1 VDPSRPAILIRR
13 LEAADG
19 AARLGDLSA
28 LLRDA
33 VLGGASIGFVLP
45 LAPAEL
51 ESYWRE
57 VLEAV
62 RERGRILLAAFEAET
77 LIGSVQLA
85 LEPRANG
92 RHRAEVMKLMVRRS
106 HRGRGA
112 GRALMRALL
121 EAARAS
127 GRSLLLLDVRTGD
140 PAERLYR
147 TLGFVPFGRVPGHAR
162 SPDGRLAD
170 TTFYYLQ
177 LHTTG
182 IG

>member
-1 VDPSRPAILIRR
+1 MRSRRCRR
-13 LEAADG
+13 
-19 AARLGDLSA
+19 
-28 LLRDA
+28 
-33 VLGGASIGFVLP
+33 
-45 LAPAEL
+45 
-51 ESYWRE
+51 
-57 VLEAV
+57 
-62 RERGRILLAAFEAET
+62 RILLAAFEGEA

-92 RHRAEVMKLMVRRS
+92 RHRGEVMKLMVLRS

-147 TLGFVPFGRVPGHAR
+147 TLGFVPFGRVPAHAR
-162 SPDGRLAD
+162 SPDGQLAD
-170 TTFYYLQ
+170 TTFHYLQ
-177 LHTTG
+177 LPPAQSPG
-182 IG
+182 KS

>member
-1 VDPSRPAILIRR
+1 MIRR
-13 LEAADG
+13 LGTAD
-19 AARLGDLSA
+19 AEARLEDLSA

-51 ESYWRE
+51 EAYWRD

-62 RERGRILLAAFEAET
+62 RERGRTLLAAFEGET
-77 LIGSVQLA
+77 LIGSVQLGP
-85 LEPRANG
+85 EPRANG
-92 RHRAEVMKLMVRRS
+92 RHRAEVMKLMVLRS
-106 HRGRGA
+106 HRGRGV
-112 GRALMRALL
+112 GRALMQALL

-127 GRSLLLLDVRTGD
+127 GRTLLLLDVRTGD

-170 TTFYYLQ
+170 TSFYYLQ
-177 LHTTG
+177 LQSG
-182 IG
+182 GVGR

>member
-1 VDPSRPAILIRR
+1 

-19 AARLGDLSA
+19 AARLGELSA

-33 VLGGASIGFVLP
+33 VLGGASIGFVLS

-51 ESYWRE
+51 EAYWRE

-62 RERGRILLAAFEAET
+62 RGGGRILLAAFEGEA

-92 RHRAEVMKLMVRRS
+92 RHRAEVMKLMVLRS
-106 HRGRGA
+106 HRRRGV
-112 GRALMRALL
+112 GGALMQRLL
-121 EAARAS
+121 EAAREC
-127 GRSLLLLDVRTGD
+127 GRSLLLLDVRSED

-147 TLGFVPFGRVPGHAR
+147 RLGFVPFGRVPGHAR
-162 SPDGRLAD
+162 SPNGRLAD

-177 LHTTG
+177 LEVAG
-182 IG
+182 SAG

>member
-1 VDPSRPAILIRR
+1 VIRR
-13 LEAADG
+13 LEAAD
-19 AARLGDLSA
+19 AEARLEALVL

-45 LAPAEL
+45 LATAEL
-51 ESYWRE
+51 EAYWRE
-57 VLEAV
+57 VLEPV
-62 RERGRILLAAFEAET
+62 RRGGRILLAAFEGET
-77 LIGSVQLA
+77 LIGSVQPA

-92 RHRAEVMKLMVRRS
+92 RHRAEVMKLMVLRAHRR
-106 HRGRGA
+106 RGA

-170 TTFYYLQ
+170 TTFYFLRLQ
-177 LHTTG
+177 AAGSTS
-182 IG
+182 

>member
-1 VDPSRPAILIRR
+1 MIRR
-13 LEAADG
+13 LEAAD
-19 AARLGDLSA
+19 AEARLEEFAL

-45 LAPAEL
+45 LAPDEI
-51 ESYWRE
+51 ETYWRDA
-57 VLEAV
+57 LEAV
-62 RERGRILLAAFEAET
+62 RGRRRILLAAFEGEA

-92 RHRAEVMKLMVRRS
+92 RHRGEVMKLMVLRS

-147 TLGFVPFGRVPGHAR
+147 TLGFVPFGRVPAHAR

-170 TTFYYLQ
+170 TTFHYLQ
-177 LHTTG
+177 LPPARSPG
-182 IG
+182 KS

>member
-1 VDPSRPAILIRR
+1 VTRR
-13 LEAADG
+13 LTAAD
-19 AARLGDLSA
+19 AEVRLGELCA

-45 LAPAEL
+45 LAEAEL
-51 ESYWRE
+51 EAYWRE
-57 VLEAV
+57 VIDAV
-62 RERGRILLAAFEAET
+62 RGGGRILIAACEGET
-77 LIGSVQLA
+77 LIGAAQLA

-92 RHRAEVMKLMVRRS
+92 RHRAEVMKLMVLRA
-106 HRGRGA
+106 HRGRGV

-121 EAARAS
+121 DAALEA
-127 GRSLLLLDVRTGD
+127 GRTLLLLDVRSED

-147 TLGFVPFGRVPGHAR
+147 ALGFVPFGRVPAHAR

-177 LHTTG
+177 LQAVG
-182 IG
+182 GPG

>member
-1 VDPSRPAILIRR
+1 LDQARPTIVIRR
-13 LEAADG
+13 LEAAD
-19 AARLGDLSA
+19 AEARLEGLA
-28 LLRDA
+28 LLLRDA
-33 VLGGASIGFVLP
+33 VEGGASIGFVLP
-45 LAPAEL
+45 LTPGEL
-51 ESYWRE
+51 EAYWQG

-62 RERGRILLAAFEAET
+62 RERGRILLAAFEGEA

-92 RHRAEVMKLMVRRS
+92 RHRAEVMKLMVLRS

-112 GRALMRALL
+112 GRALMWALL

-140 PAERLYR
+140 AAERLYR
-147 TLGFVPFGRVPGHAR
+147 TLGFVRFGRVPGHAR

-177 LHTTG
+177 LRATG